1 MKKIKFQGHEIEYDE
16 RKPRS
21 WKFQRLVASA
31 NENPNA
37 AFEAIDSLLLGRAD
51 EISELL
57 GDDVDVMGE
66 LATAIINECGGTAK
80 N

>member
-1 MKKIKFQGHEIEYDE
+1 MRTIAFQGHEIEYDE

-31 NENPNA
+31 GSNPMA
-37 AFEAIDSLLLGRAD
+37 AFEAIDSLLLGQAD
-51 EISELL
+51 AISETL
-57 GDDVDVMGE
+57 GDDVDTMGE
-66 LATAIINECGGTAK
+66 LVAAIINECGGAAK